1 MDTAIII
8 AIAIMLIAASF
19 FMGMLFGSLRQNKI
33 WQENIHKWKNTK
45 EIIVDEYAIKGF
57 EDDWKPDS
65 LTKIR
70 RIRQGCINFVKV
82 IQ

>member
-1 MDTAIII
+1 
-8 AIAIMLIAASF
+8 
-19 FMGMLFGSLRQNKI
+19 MGMLFGSLRQNKI

-57 EDDWKPDS
+57 E

-70 RIRQGCINFVKV
+70 RIKQGCLNAVKV